1 LSREESLV
9 PRIPASER
17 RVALVQAAVRVIAR
31 GGVSAATTRAIV
43 AEAGMSLASFHYA
56 FTSHDEL
63 MAEVVSWVIA
73 EEQGAILPDHVE
85 AGSLRDVAQ
94 AGLRRYFELLRSN
107 PNREQAINELALHAL
122 RTPGMEHLARMQY
135 AGYHDLAAA
144 ALAFAAEHT
153 GSEWDRPVDQIAR
166 LLVAITDGLTLSWLV
181 DRDDAAAELLIDNA
195 ATMLAGMAHTR

>member
-1 LSREESLV
+1 M

-17 RVALVQAAVRVIAR
+17 RVALVEAAVRVIGR

-63 MAEVVSWVIA
+63 MAEVVTWVIA
-73 EEQGAILPDHVE
+73 EEQGAILPDDVE
-85 AGSLRDVAQ
+85 AGSLRDVAR
-94 AGLRRYFELLRSN
+94 AGIQRYFDLLRAN
-107 PNREQAINELALHAL
+107 PNREQAVNELALHAL
-122 RTPGMEHLARMQY
+122 RTPGMEHLARVQY
-135 AGYHDLAAA
+135 SGYHELAAA

-153 GSEWDRPVDQIAR
+153 GSEWDRPVHEIAR
-166 LLVAITDGLTLSWLV
+166 LLVAITDGLTLAWLV